1 MAWQGLSCEP
11 FFFDRKCNYQLVLL
25 TNLVR
30 IRLLRMIPEEVGAFP
45 LSTNQL
51 RPAL

>member
-1 MAWQGLSCEP
+1 MAWQGLSCGP
-11 FFFDRKCNYQLVLL
+11 FFFDRKCDYQLVIL
-25 TNLVR
+25 TLVR
-30 IRLLRMIPEEVGAFP
+30 IRLLRMIPEELGVFP